1 METKTK
7 QEYDEAFDNLFKS
20 NFKGSF
26 YDMLEILIVLLSVII
41 GLSYLGGKL
50 SLSSGWILAIALFI
64 IISYMEGF
72 SFIKKIS
79 PMHKRHNQKWD
90 DFKKKQIAWI
100 VEDMPL
106 SRKKEVENLLKR

>member
-20 NFKGSF
+20 NFKGNF
-26 YDMLEILIVLLSVII
+26 YDMLEILIVLLSVIV
-41 GLSYLGGKL
+41 GFSYLGGKIGL
-50 SLSSGWILAIALFI
+50 SGGWVFTIALLI
-64 IISYMEGF
+64 IISYMKGF

-79 PMHKRHNQKWD
+79 PMHKRHDRKWD

-100 VEDMPL
+100 IEDIPL
-106 SRKKEVENLLKR
+106 SRKKEVENLLKG